1 MTHKVSSLG
10 VALSARASL
19 RLAALPLAVAAAF
32 PVVAQTMPAVPS
44 LSETVVTA
52 ARVEQPLS
60 DLVGDVSIV
69 DRATIERSGA
79 TGVADVLARLPGIEM
94 TRNGGIGNNTSVYI
108 RGAEHRF
115 TAVYID
121 GVRVDSQTTGGVSWE
136 SIPLAQIDRIEVLR
150 GPAAAVY
157 GSDAIGGVIQ
167 LFTKRGDGK
176 PMPYVG
182 VGIGSYKL
190 RRGEAGVSGSAG
202 PDNAFDYSLGVSREV
217 SDGFNV
223 QPLRLRNP
231 VRTGTFGA
239 DGYTSPDRDGYDITA
254 ANARL
259 GFKINPSQRVELTM
273 LRSDTDSRYDV
284 RSTVRRATYPDD
296 TNANTLRTVGAAW
309 IAKWNDVYST
319 RLQVTDS
326 RSTYETN
333 PSFYRTET
341 QLRNYLFQNEFRF
354 GPHSATVALERRED
368 ELDNAATAF
377 GTRLTGKR
385 SQNALALGYGF
396 VQGPHSIQLHA
407 RHDEDSEF
415 GGKSTGSAGYGFVQG
430 PHSIQL
436 HARHDEDSEFGGKTT
451 GSAGYGF
458 AITPQ
463 WRATASAGTSFRAPT
478 LYQRFSQYGVAGL
491 SPEEGRNVEVG
502 LRYTEGAT
510 NAGIVAY
517 RNRVTNLVT
526 FDSTSFA
533 CTDAVA
539 TGFGGCYGNTARA
552 EYDGV
557 TLSAGH
563 RIGPVTLRA
572 SADFQD
578 PRDLSTGN
586 QLARRA
592 RKHGMVGAD
601 WDVAGW
607 RLGAEMQTSG
617 MRYDDA
623 ANLRKLGGYT
633 VFNLV
638 ASTQLTRELSL
649 VARIDN
655 VGDKDYVLARTYATS
670 GRAGYIGLKWAPQ

>member
-1 MTHKVSSLG
+1 MTHHVPFAG
-10 VALSARASL
+10 ARLSARARL
-19 RLAALPLAVAAAF
+19 RLAALPLAVATAF
-32 PVVAQTMPAVPS
+32 PAIAQTAATPVLA
-44 LSETVVTA
+44 ETVVTA

-79 TGVADVLARLPGIEM
+79 TGVADVLARLPGIEIL
-94 TRNGGIGNNTSVYI
+94 RNGGIGNSTSVFV
-108 RGAEHRF
+108 RGAEQRF

-176 PMPYVG
+176 PAPYVG
-182 VGIGSYKL
+182 VGIGTYKL
-190 RRGEAGVSGSAG
+190 RRGEAGISGSAG
-202 PDNAFDYSLGVSREV
+202 VDNAFDYSLGVSREI
-217 SDGFNV
+217 SDGFDV
-223 QPLRLRNP
+223 RPQRLRNA
-231 VRTGTFGA
+231 VRTGGFAA
-239 DGYTSPDRDGYDITA
+239 DGFASPDRDGYDITS

-259 GFKINPSQRVELTM
+259 GFRISPSQRIEATF
-273 LRSDTDSRYDV
+273 LRSDTDSRYDNTTRV
-284 RSTVRRATYPDD
+284 RPAVYPDD

-309 IAKWNDVYST
+309 IAKWNDIYST

-354 GPHSATVALERRED
+354 GAQSATVALERRED

-377 GTRLTGKR
+377 GPRLTGRR

-396 VQGPHSIQLHA
+396 VQGPHSVQLHA
-407 RHDEDSEF
+407 RHDD
-415 GGKSTGSAGYGFVQG
+415 
-430 PHSIQL
+430 
-436 HARHDEDSEFGGKTT
+436 DSEFGGKTT

-458 AITPQ
+458 AISPQ
-463 WRATASAGTSFRAPT
+463 WRVTASAGTSFRAPT
-478 LYQRFSQYGVAGL
+478 LYQRFSEYGVATL
-491 SPEEGRNVEVG
+491 QPEQGRNLEVG
-502 LRYTEGAT
+502 LRYAEGAT
-510 NAGIVAY
+510 SAGIVAY
-517 RNRVTNLVT
+517 RNRVTNLIT
-526 FDSTSFA
+526 FDGGSFA
-533 CTDAVA
+533 CSSAVLN
-539 TGFGGCYGNTARA
+539 GFGGCYGNTARA
-552 EYDGV
+552 EYEGV

-563 RIGPVTLRA
+563 RIGAVSLRA

-578 PRDLSTGN
+578 PRDLATGN

-592 RKHGMVGAD
+592 RRHGVLGAD

-607 RLGAEMQTSG
+607 RLGAEMQTSAS
-617 MRYDDA
+617 RYDDA
-623 ANLRKLGGYT
+623 ANLRRLGGYT
-633 VFNLV
+633 IFNLV
-638 ASTQLTRELSL
+638 ASTQITRDLTLI
-649 VARIDN
+649 ARIDN